1 MVFAVADDFLRRH
14 RADARE
20 CFELFRAG
28 GIDRDEPAPPCICL
42 LRIKR
47 DMDLHP
53 VRKRL
58 RHIDI
63 FHGSIRQHISRGLH
77 RVEEA
82 APFGKL
88 IDPRLPHGTRHIDE
102 KRPRRLLTG
111 KLDHR
116 KRLLFRLPCGMPQKK
131 GRSQSQKSRRKTD
144 HKDPSAFL
152 FSSHGNGLLYASF
165 KTGISLIP
173 FPKRGMRNKE

>member
-1 MVFAVADDFLRRH
+1 MLLTVADDLLRRH
-14 RADARE
+14 LTDARE

-28 GIDRDEPAPPCICL
+28 GIDRDEPAPPCIHL

-58 RHIDI
+58 GHIDI
-63 FHGSIRQHISRGLH
+63 FHDRIRQHIPRSLH
-77 RVEEA
+77 RIEEA
-82 APFGKL
+82 ASLRNL
-88 IDPRLPHGTRHIDE
+88 IDTRLPHGTRHIDE
-102 KRPRRLLTG
+102 ERPGRLLAG

-116 KRLLFRLPCGMPQKK
+116 KRLLLRLPCGMPQKK